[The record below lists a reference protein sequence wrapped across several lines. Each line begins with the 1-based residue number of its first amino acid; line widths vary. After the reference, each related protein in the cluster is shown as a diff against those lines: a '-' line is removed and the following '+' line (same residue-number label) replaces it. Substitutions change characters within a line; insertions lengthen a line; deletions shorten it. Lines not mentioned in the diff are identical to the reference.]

1 LNTVL
6 FVDDE
11 AHILELMK
19 MHFSKKYKVFTAKD
33 GIEALTIFES
43 NGVDLIVSDVK
54 MPRMNGMD
62 LLKKV
67 KEKSDVPVIMVTA
80 FGSIEDAVDAIKM
93 GAYDYISKPVNL
105 RDLEMKIERAL
116 DYLSVKR
123 ENFELKTRVRKT
135 STSGIVT
142 VNEKM
147 MEILNK
153 IPEYAKKDL
162 PVLILGESG
171 TGKELIAKEIH
182 AQSERYLKPF
192 IAVNV
197 SAIPEDLF
205 ESEFF
210 GYEKGAFT
218 GANNQKIGKFEAAN
232 KGTLFLDEIGDMR
245 LDHQAKLLRVL
256 QDSKITRLGSVKEIP
271 LDFRLICATNKPLSE
286 MIKNGTF
293 RQDLYY
299 RINVIRIEIPPL
311 RERPEDV
318 EAIALHYLREYS
330 RKFSEEEKTISPK
343 ALNVL
348 KSYSWPGNVRELE
361 NVILRAM
368 INSTSNE
375 IKVRDLPDEIA
386 ENHDYMDYQT
396 FLVKKKIEKEKLY
409 RELQKKFV
417 RQLLRKTGGNVSK
430 AAELAKMD
438 RRLLQNMIKEVNSW
452 QSKI

>member
-1 LNTVL
+1 MNTIL

-11 AHILELMK
+11 EHILDLMK
-19 MHFSKKYKVFTAKD
+19 MHFSKKYNVLIAKN
-33 GIEALTIFES
+33 GIDALAQMEH
-43 NGVDLIVSDVK
+43 GEVDLIITDVK
-54 MPRMNGMD
+54 MPRMDGMT

-67 KEKSDVPVIMVTA
+67 KERFDVPVILVTA
-80 FGSIEDAVDAIKM
+80 FGSIENAVDAIKM

-105 RDLEMKIERAL
+105 KDLEVKIERAL
-116 DYLSVKR
+116 EYFSIKR
-123 ENFELKTRVRKT
+123 ENLELKTRIKSF
-135 STSGIVT
+135 STAGIVT
-142 VNEKM
+142 ANEKM
-147 MEILNK
+147 MKILNK
-153 IPEYAKKDL
+153 IPEYAQKDL

-182 AQSERYLKPF
+182 AQSHRYLEPF

-218 GANNQKIGKFEAAN
+218 GANGQKIGKFEAAN
-232 KGTLFLDEIGDMR
+232 HGTLFLDEIGDMR

-286 MIKNGTF
+286 MIKDGTF

-318 EAIALHYLREYS
+318 EAIAKYYLKMYS
-330 RKFSEEEKTISPK
+330 EKFSEREKVLSLK

-368 INSTSNE
+368 INSSEDE
-375 IKVRDLPDEIA
+375 IKVRDLPDEVIG
-386 ENHDYMDYQT
+386 EQEYMDYQT
-396 FLVKKKIEKEKLY
+396 FLVKKKVEKEKLY
-409 RELQKKFV
+409 RELQRKFV
-417 RQLLRKTGGNVSK
+417 KQLLRRSKGNVSR
-430 AAELAKMD
+430 AAELANMD
-438 RRLLQNMIKEVNSW
+438 RRLLQNMIKETKNW
-452 QSKI
+452 QS

>member
-1 LNTVL
+1 LSTLL

-11 AHILELMK
+11 SHILELMK
-19 MHFSKKYKVFTAKD
+19 MHFSKKYKVLTAKD

-43 NGVDLIVSDVK
+43 ENVDLIITDVK
-54 MPRMNGMD
+54 MPRMDGME

-67 KEKSDVPVIMVTA
+67 KEKSDVPVIIVTA
-80 FGSIEDAVDAIKM
+80 FGSIENAVDAIKI

-105 RDLEMKIERAL
+105 KDLEIKIERAL
-116 DYLSVKR
+116 EYLNIKR
-123 ENFELKTRVRKT
+123 ENFELKTRIKST
-135 STSGIVT
+135 STSGIIT
-142 VNEKM
+142 ANAKM
-147 MEILNK
+147 MDILNK
-153 IPEYAKKDL
+153 IPEYARKDL

-182 AQSERYLKPF
+182 AQSQRYLNPF
-192 IAVNV
+192 VAVNV

-218 GANNQKIGKFEAAN
+218 GANGQKIGKFEAAN

-271 LDFRLICATNKPLSE
+271 LDFRLICATNKPLDE
-286 MIKNGTF
+286 MIKEGTF

-311 RERPEDV
+311 RERPEDI
-318 EAIALHYLREYS
+318 EAIAKYYLRMYS
-330 RKFSEEEKTISPK
+330 EKFSEREKKLSPK

-348 KSYSWPGNVRELE
+348 KSYNWPGNVRELE

-368 INSTSNE
+368 INANSDE
-375 IKVRDLPDEIA
+375 IKVRDLPDEVGVDQ
-386 ENHDYMDYQT
+386 DYMDYQS
-396 FLVKKKIEKEKLY
+396 FLVKKKVEKERLY

-417 RQLLRKTGGNVSK
+417 KQLLRKSGGNVSK

-438 RRLLQNMIKEVNSW
+438 RRLLQNMIKEVDHW
-452 QSKI
+452 QS

>member
-1 LNTVL
+1 MNTIL

-11 AHILELMK
+11 PHILELMK
-19 MHFSKKYKVFTAKD
+19 MHFSKKYRVLTAKD
-33 GIEALTIFES
+33 GIEALTRFES
-43 NGVDLIVSDVK
+43 DGIDLIISDVK
-54 MPRMNGMD
+54 MPRMDGME

-67 KEKSDVPVIMVTA
+67 KERSDVPFIVVTA
-80 FGSIEDAVDAIKM
+80 FGSIENAVDAIKM

-105 RDLEMKIERAL
+105 KDLEMKVERAL
-116 DYLSVKR
+116 DYLSIKR
-123 ENFELKTRVRKT
+123 ENIELKTRMRSKT
-135 STSGIVT
+135 SSGIIT
-142 VNEKM
+142 ANKKM
-147 MEILNK
+147 LEILDK

-182 AQSERYLKPF
+182 AQSQRYLEPF

-218 GANNQKIGKFEAAN
+218 GANGQKIGKFEAAN

-286 MIKNGTF
+286 MIKDGTF

-318 EAIALHYLREYS
+318 EAIAKYYLKMYS
-330 RKFSEEEKTISPK
+330 EKFSEREKGLSPK

-368 INSTSNE
+368 INSDSDE
-375 IKVRDLPDEIA
+375 IKVRDLPDEIVG
-386 ENHDYMDYQT
+386 NQDYMDYQT
-396 FLVKKKIEKEKLY
+396 FLMKKKVEKERLY
-409 RELQKKFV
+409 KELQKKFV
-417 RQLLRKTGGNVSK
+417 KQLLRKSGGNISK
-430 AAELAKMD
+430 AAELANMD
-438 RRLLQNMIKEVNSW
+438 RRLLQNMIKEVKDW
-452 QSKI
+452 QS

>member
-1 LNTVL
+1 MNTIL

-11 AHILELMK
+11 EHILDLMK
-19 MHFSKKYKVFTAKD
+19 MHFSKKYNVLIAKN
-33 GIEALTIFES
+33 GIDALAQMEH
-43 NGVDLIVSDVK
+43 GEVDLIITDVK
-54 MPRMNGMD
+54 MPRMDGMT

-67 KEKSDVPVIMVTA
+67 KERFDVPVILVTA
-80 FGSIEDAVDAIKM
+80 FGSIENAVDAIKM

-105 RDLEMKIERAL
+105 KDLEVKIERAL
-116 DYLSVKR
+116 EYFSIKR
-123 ENFELKTRVRKT
+123 ENLELKTRIKSF
-135 STSGIVT
+135 STAGIVT
-142 VNEKM
+142 ANEKM
-147 MEILNK
+147 MKILNK
-153 IPEYAKKDL
+153 IPEYAQKDL

-182 AQSERYLKPF
+182 AQSHRYLEPF

-218 GANNQKIGKFEAAN
+218 GANGQKIGKFEAAN
-232 KGTLFLDEIGDMR
+232 HGTLFLDEIGDMR

-286 MIKNGTF
+286 MIKDGTF

-318 EAIALHYLREYS
+318 EAIAKYYLKMYS
-330 RKFSEEEKTISPK
+330 EKFSEREKVLSSK

-368 INSTSNE
+368 INSSEDE
-375 IKVRDLPDEIA
+375 IKVRDLPDEVIG
-386 ENHDYMDYQT
+386 EQEYMDYQT
-396 FLVKKKIEKEKLY
+396 FLVKKKVEKEKLY
-409 RELQKKFV
+409 RELQRKFV
-417 RQLLRKTGGNVSK
+417 KQLLRRSKGNVSR
-430 AAELAKMD
+430 AAELANMD
-438 RRLLQNMIKEVNSW
+438 RRLLQNMIKETKNW
-452 QSKI
+452 QS